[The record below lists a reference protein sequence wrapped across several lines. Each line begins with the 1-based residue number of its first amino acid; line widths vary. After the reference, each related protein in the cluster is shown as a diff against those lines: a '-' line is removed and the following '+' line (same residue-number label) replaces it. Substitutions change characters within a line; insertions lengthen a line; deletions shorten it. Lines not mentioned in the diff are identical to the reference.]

1 MCCQDQHNSGNAY
14 NLVIRAGPER
24 FGAVTM
30 VDFTGQLCW
39 LRAALRSVLS
49 LAATNLVKHITTD
62 SCVARL
68 PVTSLFS
75 VHFCQRLPVC
85 RSCL

>member
-1 MCCQDQHNSGNAY
+1 MCCEDKRSYGSAY
-14 NLVIRAGPER
+14 NLVIRACPKR

-39 LRAALRSVLS
+39 LRAGLRSVLS
-49 LAATNLVKHITTD
+49 LAATHLVKHVTTD
-62 SCVARL
+62 SCVAGL

-75 VHFCQRLPVC
+75 VYLFQHLPVC
-85 RSCL
+85 RPCL